1 MTMATMLGTSLEAR
15 IPLPRPDADRL
26 GLAHSSERRPVSGH
40 LMRAML
46 VARTRFVTRLDAWIA
61 SIPAS
66 PRPPESISPTRA
78 RLR

>member
-1 MTMATMLGTSLEAR
+1 MATMFGSSLEAR
-15 IPLPRPDADRL
+15 IPLPRPDADRF
-26 GLAHSSERRPVSGH
+26 GPGRSSERGALRGH

-46 VARTRFVTRLDAWIA
+46 VARTRLVTRLDAWIA
-61 SIPAS
+61 NIPAS